1 VYQNSTQFPAV
12 TNRESW
18 QQLIGVYDDNDG
30 SPINL
35 SNTSGSG
42 IYSPWSVQVSATL
55 YGTPLLTT
63 TSLSNLTIGTGFFNA
78 IVPTNLAIGVGQYV
92 TFIYQND
99 TTQWIT
105 GAVTAYNPAT
115 GAISFNVTTVSI
127 QLEIRRVQND
137 RGYGYNESGYGTSWQ
152 WGSIDCNAPILTA
165 SIGSGISIVD
175 IGIFQIYFSEPQ
187 MRSLG
192 SGMHAVNATLAS
204 ADGIDVRQLF
214 LGRLP
219 VFWGGVTN

>member
-1 VYQNSTQFPAV
+1 MYAPSTQFPQV

-18 QQLIGVYDDNDG
+18 TQNIGVYDDNDG

-42 IYSPWSVQVSATL
+42 TLSPWSVQVSATL

-63 TSLSNLTIGTGFFNA
+63 ASLSILTIGNGFFNA
-78 IVPTNLAIGVGQYV
+78 IIPKNLTIGVGQFV

-99 TTQWIT
+99 TTQWMV
-105 GAVTAYNPAT
+105 GKVTAYNPAT
-115 GAISFNVTTVSI
+115 GAISFNVVTVSI
-127 QLEIRRVQND
+127 QLEIRRVGGD
-137 RGYGYNESGYGTSWQ
+137 RSGYNESGYGASWQ

-165 SIGSGISIVD
+165 SIGSGITIVD
-175 IGIFQIYFSEPQ
+175 IGIFQVYFSEPQ

-192 SGMHAVNATLAS
+192 AGMHSVNATLAS

-219 VFWGGVTN
+219 VFFGGVTT